1 MNPAPTGFGPLQGLI
16 GLDLTQMLAGPF
28 ATMMLADQGAQVV
41 KIEPPGGDRTRDN
54 GPHLPGALRTEAGG
68 YGAYFASINRN
79 KQSLTLDLKSE
90 AGKAALRKL
99 VRGADVLVEN
109 YRAGV
114 MDRLGLGYEQLA
126 QENPRLVYAT
136 LRGFGDPR
144 SGKSPYAE
152 WPAYDPVAQAMGGI
166 MSITG
171 PEPGGAPTK
180 VGPGVGDL
188 VPAMF
193 LAYGI
198 AAACWSA
205 QRTGRGQFVDVAMVD
220 AILAL
225 CERPVFQFSATGKAP
240 GPEGNGHPL
249 LCPFGLFPARDGYVS
264 LGVPNDRFWV
274 PLVQRMGRPELTSD
288 ERYATN
294 EARAAHRHEVER
306 IVADWTARHTKAE
319 LSDILGGEIPFGPVL
334 NAADI
339 FSDPHFRMR
348 EMLVEVEQPGAAQAL
363 TVANT
368 PIRMSVTP
376 GGVRRRAP
384 LTGEHTDQVLSDF
397 GFSPSE
403 IAVLRD
409 AHALG

>member
-1 MNPAPTGFGPLQGLI
+1 MNTAPTDFGPLQGLI
-16 GLDLTQMLAGPF
+16 VLDLTQMLAGPF
-28 ATMMLADQGAQVV
+28 ATMMLADQGAQVI

-54 GPHLPGALRTEAGG
+54 GPHLKGALRTNEGG

-79 KQSLTLDLKSE
+79 KRSLTLDLKSV

-99 VRGADVLVEN
+99 VRRADVLVEN
-109 YRAGV
+109 YRSGV
-114 MDRLGLGYEQLA
+114 MDRLGLGYEELA
-126 QENPRLVYAT
+126 KENPRLVYAT

-144 SGKSPYAE
+144 TGKSPYAE

-171 PEPGGAPTK
+171 PQPGGAPTK

-188 VPAMF
+188 IPAMF

-198 AAACWSA
+198 TAACWHA

-220 AILAL
+220 AVLAL
-225 CERPVFQFSATGKAP
+225 CERPVFQYSATGTAP

-249 LCPFGLFPARDGYVS
+249 LCPFGLFPASDGYVS

-274 PLVQRMGRPELTSD
+274 PLVQCMGRPELASD
-288 ERYATN
+288 ERYSTN
-294 EARAAHRHEVER
+294 EARVAHRRQVEQ
-306 IVADWTARHTKAE
+306 IVSDWTARHTKAQ
-319 LSDILGGEIPFGPVL
+319 LSQMLGSEIPYGPVM

-339 FSDPHFRMR
+339 FADPHFHARG
-348 EMLVEVEQPGAAQAL
+348 MLVEVEQPGAERAL

-368 PIRMSVTP
+368 PIRMSETP
-376 GGVRRRAP
+376 GGVQRRAP
-384 LTGEHTDQVLSDF
+384 MTGEHTDEVLSAF
-397 GFSPSE
+397 GFTSNE
-403 IAVLRD
+403 IADLHE